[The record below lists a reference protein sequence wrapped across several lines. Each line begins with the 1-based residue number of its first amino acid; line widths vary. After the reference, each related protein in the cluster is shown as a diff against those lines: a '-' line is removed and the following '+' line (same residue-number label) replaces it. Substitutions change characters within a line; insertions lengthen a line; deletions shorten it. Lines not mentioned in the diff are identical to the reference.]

1 MKHAGGN
8 TAERCSP
15 SKNNTGAALGKAAVV
30 QARLRLESGKACGGW
45 ALSLYITESLSE
57 TFQEMV
63 CFGRRESLG
72 FFFFFFFLI
81 YNLSSN

>member
-30 QARLRLESGKACGGW
+30 QASLPLESGKDCGGW
-45 ALSLYITESLSE
+45 ARAPYITESLSG

-72 FFFFFFFLI
+72 FLFSLH
-81 YNLSSN
+81 